1 MSVGLAVTKAEI
13 DTRAGDCARSFQR
26 SFAQVVTLKAY
37 LDATP
42 DADLITLGYS
52 QAEVTNLKTAV
63 GELNQLMTI
72 WNGTANL
79 AVAKDFKVF
88 VSRIWGLGA
97 F

>member
-13 DTRAGDCARSFQR
+13 DSRAGDCARSFQR
-26 SFAQVVTLKAY
+26 VFLQVSLLKLY

-42 DADLITLGYS
+42 DSDLITMGYT
-52 QAEVTNLKTAV
+52 QTEVTNLKTAV
-63 GELNQLMTI
+63 NDLNQFSTI

-79 AVAKDFKVF
+79 SVAKDFKVF

>member
-13 DTRAGDCARSFQR
+13 DGRAGDCARSFQR
-26 SFAQVVTLKAY
+26 SFQQVETLKKY

-42 DADLITLGYS
+42 DADLITLGYT

-63 GELNQLMTI
+63 NELNQLMTI
-72 WNGTANL
+72 WHGTANL

-88 VSRIWGLGA
+88 ISRIWGLGA